1 MAETILII
9 GSEGQV
15 GTDLAAQLRSV
26 YGVNNVICSDI
37 KNVDSKT
44 TEKGPYQILNV
55 LVKEHIRTIFQ
66 KYKPTM
72 VYHLA
77 AMLSAT
83 AEAKPKFGWEL
94 NMEGLFNIFD
104 ACLEHNVKRLFWPSS
119 IAVFGPGTPTEN
131 TPQFCV
137 MDPNTIYGISKL
149 AGERFCEYYNTR
161 WGLDVRSVRY
171 PGLIGWRAQPGGGT
185 TDYAV
190 DIFHQALEKGSYT
203 SFLKEGTYLPMMYM
217 EDAIRATIEITE
229 APSEQIKIRSSY
241 NLGGISFDPE
251 ELGNA
256 IKKKI
261 PNFQLNY
268 EIDSRQAIADSW
280 PSSIDDSRSQLDW
293 KWNMKYG
300 LDEMVAEM
308 LEMLGPRYS

>member
-1 MAETILII
+1 MAETVLII

-26 YGVNNVICSDI
+26 YGDSNVICCDI
-37 KNVDSKT
+37 KTEDSEKT
-44 TEKGPYQILNV
+44 AKGPYHVVSVLIKEQIRRV
-55 LVKEHIRTIFQ
+55 FQ
-66 KYKPTM
+66 KYKPTT

-119 IAVFGPGTPTEN
+119 IAVFGPNTPMHN
-131 TPQFCV
+131 TPQSCV

-149 AGERFCEYYNTR
+149 AGERFCEYYYER
-161 WGLDVRSVRY
+161 WGLDVRSIRY

-190 DIFHQALEKGSYT
+190 DIFHKALEKGSYT
-203 SFLKEGTYLPMMYM
+203 SFLREGTHLPMMYM
-217 EDAIRATIEITE
+217 DDAIRATIEITE
-229 APSEQIKIRSSY
+229 ASADQIKIRSAY

-261 PNFQLNY
+261 PDFQLNY
-268 EIDSRQAIADSW
+268 SLDSRQAIADSW
-280 PSSIDDSRSQLDW
+280 PSSIDDSHAQADW
-293 KWNMKYG
+293 GWKLKYG
-300 LDEMVAEM
+300 LDEMVEEM
-308 LEMLGPRYS
+308 IHMLGPRYS